1 MEYVEKE
8 ECAQE
13 AFGNY
18 IIGRIHKEDL
28 SLNQNMSPNEE
39 NEAKIIFEEKIYITS
54 LILSN
59 IELLVGFENFY
70 EEDCQF
76 SLLIWGYKSCK
87 KYNSVK
93 NKSLYRKNLEVLLY
107 NIIKIFEIFPIKTND
122 LISLNFIEKLNKIK
136 YTVKNFNLG
145 LYSKIKNLI
154 FYWKNLISFY
164 NSHINIEVS
173 NNINLLNKKRIKE
186 KEKEEDDELSFIS
199 TNVTLDFTPRNL
211 DIIPKIKK
219 SVSWKEKTL
228 LVEICNFDP
237 NKSPSEHE

>member
-1 MEYVEKE
+1 MIYENENYVQKI
-8 ECAQE
+8 
-13 AFGNY
+13 FGKY

-154 FYWKNLISFY
+154 NYWEILISYY
-164 NSHINIEVS
+164 NSHFNKKVS
-173 NNINLLNKKRIKE
+173 NNLNLLNKKRE
-186 KEKEEDDELSFIS
+186 REEYEENLSVIS
-199 TNVTLDFTPRNL
+199 SNETLDFTPRNS
-211 DIIPKIKK
+211 DMNIIKIKK
-219 SVSWKEKTL
+219 CVSWKENNL
-228 LVEICNFDP
+228 LIEYSQFDP
-237 NKSPSEHE
+237 NKSPLDHD